1 MDINKTV
8 KIIIW
13 VILTIIFSS
22 VGFNMLSAPNTI
34 ENIMGIIIILAI
46 VIITIKTKF
55 LTTLTIKKSKNR
67 EKNI

>member
-1 MDINKTV
+1 MDINKIV

-13 VILTIIFSS
+13 VILIIIFSNI
-22 VGFNMLSAPNTI
+22 GFTMISAPNTI

-46 VIITIKTKF
+46 VIITIKKF
-55 LTTLTIKKSKNR
+55 LTTLTIKKSKNH